1 MTKKARSAL
10 FALTLSGAAWA
21 CSSWAG
27 PKEATPETPWTPILR
42 QSLVSEKNCALTEIL
57 YFREL
62 KLGDDLALEGRV
74 RCVDGR
80 EFEFTRPRP
89 HVKFSFALCQPAVC

>member
-1 MTKKARSAL
+1 MNQNARSAL
-10 FALTLSGAAWA
+10 FALTLSGTAWA
-21 CSSWAG
+21 SCSWAG
-27 PKEATPETPWTPILR
+27 PKEATQEFPWTPILR
-42 QSLVSEKNCALTEIL
+42 QSLATEKNCSLTEIL

-62 KLGDDLALEGRV
+62 KLGDDLALEGRL